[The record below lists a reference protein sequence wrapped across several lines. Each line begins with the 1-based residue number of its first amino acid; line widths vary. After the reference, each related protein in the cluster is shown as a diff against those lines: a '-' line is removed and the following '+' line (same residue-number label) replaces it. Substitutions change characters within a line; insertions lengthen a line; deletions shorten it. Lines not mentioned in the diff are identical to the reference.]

1 MSNRTRQEI
10 ARYFMLFIGIGIML
24 IQFYRYATNTLS
36 YTYPEMIINII
47 SIALMTF
54 PRFILRIAEKVITKK
69 NENNE

>member
-1 MSNRTRQEI
+1 MSYRTRQEI

-36 YTYPEMIINII
+36 YTYAEMIMNII
-47 SIALMTF
+47 SVALMIF
-54 PRFILRIAEKVITKK
+54 PRFILKLAEKVITRK